1 MMKKED
7 IYKDEFIKEL
17 MKDAKLEEPSDRFTN
32 QVMDNVMQ
40 DWLAKPIEVKKPIS
54 RKQWIGMIGVLF
66 LLTLVV
72 LGTDVRTL
80 ISDLNHPFFN
90 QLDAILLKPL
100 NQMLNSVFLSLKKL
114 PIMVY
119 IVVVAMASL
128 AAFDRVVNKL
138 IQFR

>member
-66 LLTLVV
+66 LLTLIV

-80 ISDLNHPFFN
+80 IV
-90 QLDAILLKPL
+90 I
-100 NQMLNSVFLSLKKL
+100 
-114 PIMVY
+114 
-119 IVVVAMASL
+119 
-128 AAFDRVVNKL
+128 
-138 IQFR
+138 